1 MLCIPQEL
9 IKILLFKLPG
19 MNNTKEKN
27 RPNYEPNKIGASTA
41 AGAIQSFN
49 KRLQKQA
56 AIRRDVTRPTEKIKP
71 HRLTELTSGNC

>member
-1 MLCIPQEL
+1 MSQ
-9 IKILLFKLPG
+9 K
-19 MNNTKEKN
+19 
-27 RPNYEPNKIGASTA
+27 KIGASIA

-56 AIRRDVTRPTEKIKP
+56 AIRRDVTRPTEKIKA